1 MPETWEWGPEGRYVL
16 LVDDDPVLRSL
27 ARGLLEREGHT
38 VEEATSG
45 EAGLAAIAER
55 APDLLILDIELPEM
69 SGLEVLVR
77 LRGRL
82 DFPVIMM
89 TGQSA
94 ETDRVLG
101 LDLGAD
107 DYIVKPFLPREFA
120 ARVRAVLRRRH
131 DFAAPAPA
139 RPLVPSPPSSPG
151 IEIRHREREA
161 IVNGAPVDL
170 TAREFDVL
178 AYLAARPR
186 EVVPRAELL
195 ESVWGSSEDWQDP
208 ATVTEHIRRL
218 RRKIEHD
225 PDEPRFLRTVRGV
238 GYRFEP

>member
-1 MPETWEWGPEGRYVL
+1 MLV
-16 LVDDDPVLRSL
+16 VDDDPVLRGL
-27 ARGLLEREGHT
+27 VRGLLEREGHD
-38 VEEATSG
+38 VAEATSG
-45 EAGLAAIAER
+45 EAGLDAIADQ

-131 DFAAPAPA
+131 DSAAPAPA
-139 RPLVPSPPSSPG
+139 PPLLAPSPPSSSG
-151 IEIRHREREA
+151 VEIRHREREA